1 MNHDRFPVVD
11 ERALL
16 RPQRR
21 WLRGAWRDPAELPLL
36 PPGCVYVFSV
46 DDRFETRRTA
56 AGLTGSEPFLTEA
69 MWVSIVNVRQKR
81 ITETTLVPS
90 QDPAIDFVVKA
101 TFRCEVRDAAAVAA
115 SGVTNLRE
123 DLGSWLRHEPRL
135 SRMRHQFD
143 IEQIHDVRERIT
155 AELSATYRE
164 PLPIARGMLI
174 AYEGVHVHTPRELRR
189 HRAELRNTIWSR
201 IEEEEKENAER
212 QRVQHT
218 RELLASPEMAEITA
232 IARRNTTAAQAADRQ
247 FQARDEQTK
256 RLIEQVEAWVD
267 ADGRKRVPIDRRQ
280 LAEEMFERLL
290 GKPMP
295 SAGSPVTADA
305 LLTAARSEGN
315 GKADHPYVPSDDELD
330 GE

>member
-1 MNHDRFPVVD
+1 MNQDRFPVVD

-46 DDRFETRRTA
+46 NDRYETRRSAT
-56 AGLTGSEPFLTEA
+56 GLTGSEPFLAEA
-69 MWVSIVNVRQKR
+69 TWVSIVNLRQRR
-81 ITETTLVPS
+81 ICETTLMPS
-90 QDPAIDFVVKA
+90 QDPALDFVVKV
-101 TFRCEVRDAAAVAA
+101 TFRCGVADPVVVAA
-115 SGVTNLRE
+115 SGVTNLRD
-123 DLGSWLRHEPRL
+123 DLGSWLRHEPHL
-135 SRMRHQFD
+135 SAMRHHFD
-143 IEQIHDVRERIT
+143 IEQIHDVRDRVT
-155 AELSATYRE
+155 AELGTAYRE
-164 PLPIARGMLI
+164 RLSIADGMYI

-201 IEEEEKENAER
+201 IEEEQKENAER

-232 IARRNTTAAQAADRQ
+232 IARQNTTAAQAADRQ
-247 FQARDEQTK
+247 FQAREEQTK
-256 RLIEQVEAWVD
+256 RLIEQVEGWVD

-290 GKPMP
+290 GKPLP
-295 SAGSPVTADA
+295 SAGTALPVDA
-305 LLTAARSEGN
+305 LLTAARSDGN
-315 GKADHPYVPSDDELD
+315 GKADHPYIPPSSELD